1 MRQVNPFPVLCTM
14 KYVFVLLLAMVSIPN
29 SGSAQKVFSVDG
41 AYQADVKIF
50 VVDAAYQA
58 DLLVFKVDAA
68 YQADGNEGLWFFVDA
83 AYQADKNVFFVE
95 HAYQADLLIYFVDAK
110 YQAKWEASEKIHIMY

>member
-1 MRQVNPFPVLCTM
+1 M
-14 KYVFVLLLAMVSIPN
+14 KYLIPLFLLLMTSLGSV
-29 SGSAQKVFSVDG
+29 SAQKVFSVDA

-68 YQADGNEGLWFFVDA
+68 YQAEKNEGLWFFVDA
-83 AYQADKNVFFVE
+83 AYQADKKVFFRRE
-95 HAYQADLLIYFVDAK
+95 RIPSRPPDLFR
-110 YQAKWEASEKIHIMY
+110 

>member
-1 MRQVNPFPVLCTM
+1 MRSVKPFAVICTM
-14 KYVFVLLLAMVSIPN
+14 KYVLVLLLAMVSIQN
-29 SGSAQKVFSVDG
+29 SGSAQKVFSVDA
-41 AYQADVKIF
+41 AYQADVNIF

-68 YQADGNEGLWFFVDA
+68 YQAEKNEGLWFFVDA
-83 AYQADKNVFFVE
+83 PHQADKNVFFAE

-110 YQAKWEASEKIHIMY
+110 YQAKWEASEKIHLMY

>member
-1 MRQVNPFPVLCTM
+1 MRLVKTFAVICTM
-14 KYVFVLLLAMVSIPN
+14 KYVLVLLLAMVAMLDSV
-29 SGSAQKVFSVDG
+29 SAQKVFSVDA

-68 YQADGNEGLWFFVDA
+68 YQAEKNEGLWFFVDA
-83 AYQADKNVFFVE
+83 AYQADKKVFFVE
-95 HAYQADLLIYFVDAK
+95 KAQ
-110 YQAKWEASEKIHIMY
+110 